1 MIKKKICMIG
11 AVAVGKTS
19 LVRRFVH
26 GNYSER
32 YLTTVGVKVDKKVL
46 EVGGT
51 EVTLHLWDLAGED
64 AFTQLQTAYLRG
76 ASGYLVA
83 VDGTRPETLEK
94 AIELHQRA
102 RVALGAAPC
111 IFLLNKSDLEADWR
125 IPPESLDE
133 LRETHG
139 TIQRTSAKSGDG
151 VESAFLEL
159 TRRMLA
165 A

>member
-26 GNYSER
+26 GNYSGR

-46 EVGGT
+46 EADGA

-76 ASGYLVA
+76 ASGYFVV

-94 AIELHQRA
+94 ALELHLRA
-102 RVALGAAPC
+102 KAALGPAPC
-111 IFLLNKSDLEADWR
+111 IFLLNKSDLEPDWR
-125 IPPESLDE
+125 ISPEQIDG
-133 LRETHG
+133 LRSG
-139 TIQRTSAKSGDG
+139 QATIERTSAKSGDG
-151 VESAFLEL
+151 VENAFAEL
-159 TRRMLA
+159 TRKMLSA
-165 A
+165 